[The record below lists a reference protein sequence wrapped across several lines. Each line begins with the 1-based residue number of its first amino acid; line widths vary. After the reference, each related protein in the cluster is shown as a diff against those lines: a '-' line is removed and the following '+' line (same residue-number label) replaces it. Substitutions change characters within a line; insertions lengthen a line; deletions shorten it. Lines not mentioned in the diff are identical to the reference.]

1 MSAPDL
7 SPAGALAQEG
17 DEARFLAA
25 LFAKPEAREQLFALI
40 AFNVE
45 LAKIPASVSEPM
57 LGQIRLAWWREAVD
71 ELFAGAGPRGHVV
84 MHALA
89 AAHEAA
95 PLHRPSLE
103 ALIEARDWALEP
115 EGGSDPEALRRFLA
129 GTGGALAEASVR
141 ALGGGDEAGAVAM
154 LAGKAEGAGR
164 LIRAL
169 PFMLA
174 QGGFTPFSDGLD
186 QNALREGR
194 APEALTG
201 AIADLAAEAL
211 SWLAEARSRRAAI
224 PRALRAPLLSVHAA
238 EASLREAAAPGFD
251 PFAQSAPSPFRARAE
266 LLIRAAFGRF

>member
-25 LFAKPEAREQLFALI
+25 LFAKPEARERLFALI

-115 EGGSDPEALRRFLA
+115 EGGSIRKRF
-129 GTGGALAEASVR
+129 V
-141 ALGGGDEAGAVAM
+141 V
-154 LAGKAEGAGR
+154 
-164 LIRAL
+164 
-169 PFMLA
+169 
-174 QGGFTPFSDGLD
+174 FSP
-186 QNALREGR
+186 GR
-194 APEALTG
+194 AARSPKLRCAR
-201 AIADLAAEAL
+201 LAAGMRPG
-211 SWLAEARSRRAAI
+211 RSPCSPVRRK
-224 PRALRAPLLSVHAA
+224 
-238 EASLREAAAPGFD
+238 
-251 PFAQSAPSPFRARAE
+251 
-266 LLIRAAFGRF
+266 GRGG